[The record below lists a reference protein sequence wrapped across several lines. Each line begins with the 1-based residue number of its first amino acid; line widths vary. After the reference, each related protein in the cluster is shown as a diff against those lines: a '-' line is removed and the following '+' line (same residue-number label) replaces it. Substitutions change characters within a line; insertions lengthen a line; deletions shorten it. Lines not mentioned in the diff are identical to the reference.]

1 MGQSLLMS
9 VTRAFVAL
17 IERGNGLKWG
27 IRIGLDNASSFWL
40 DGLVTI
46 PVRYRIQ
53 PNFVHCNGAQVS
65 CHRPGASEASTVAAQ
80 LCRHVRILY
89 EVLYGSSS
97 FGTVCTVLRQGIS
110 QRDFEDFRYH
120 QRGEILR
127 VKKRKTCM
135 IRLRSDIIL

>member
-1 MGQSLLMS
+1 MGLSGE
-9 VTRAFVAL
+9 F
-17 IERGNGLKWG
+17 
-27 IRIGLDNASSFWL
+27 GLDWTTHHLFGQTVWL
-40 DGLVTI
+40 
-46 PVRYRIQ
+46 PYRSVRYGIQ

-97 FGTVCTVLRQGIS
+97 FGTVCTVLVLRQGIS